1 MGRSVTS
8 PSRRPRGSRRRV
20 APARLLGPGAEL
32 VVVPDADRRLGDG
45 VVVRA
50 TVLARVLGFKLLRL
64 EADVVLAPAEL
75 RATALPH
82 PAVGGVDGDR
92 PDVVRGPPLER
103 RRPPHG
109 RLADATRMLGEAD
122 ASLARAR

>member
-8 PSRRPRGSRRRV
+8 LSRQPRGSRRRV

-50 TVLARVLGFKLLRL
+50 TVLARVLGVKLLRL

-75 RATALPH
+75 RAPALPH
-82 PAVGGVDGDR
+82 PAVGVDGDR

-109 RLADATRMLGEAD
+109 RLADAIRMLGEAD